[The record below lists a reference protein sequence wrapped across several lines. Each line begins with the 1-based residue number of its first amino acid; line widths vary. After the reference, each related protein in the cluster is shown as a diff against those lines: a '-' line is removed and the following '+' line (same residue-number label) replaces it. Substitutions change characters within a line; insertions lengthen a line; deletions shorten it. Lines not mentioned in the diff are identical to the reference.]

1 MNPLNSKLA
10 FIWLFKFWLTLICLW
25 TFWFT
30 LVLFLLSCLS
40 IGFVLFLISWLT
52 LGFSYFFLVFSSSL
66 LGFFSVSLLSSL
78 SLFLS
83 FWFLIYALKF
93 SLNKCQGFYFLF
105 KINSS
110 QFLQSFICNYLHI
123 CSYAV
128 LRNPKCSYV
137 FNIFFLNSFN

>member
-1 MNPLNSKLA
+1 MLFNIFLFNFNLSGYLYESILSLSTFGIA
-10 FIWLFKFWLTLICLW
+10 FSFIND
-25 TFWFT
+25 
-30 LVLFLLSCLS
+30 
-40 IGFVLFLISWLT
+40 
-52 LGFSYFFLVFSSSL
+52 FSYFFLGFSSSYFLGFFSSSL
-66 LGFFSVSLLSSL
+66 LSF
-78 SLFLS
+78 LFLS
-83 FWFLIYALKF
+83 FWFLIHMLKF